1 MDLVVHSG
9 STHAAHIA
17 SPRSQ
22 AETQSSQAMVL
33 SSQALVPAAP
43 HPGAAARPRDPG
55 PAPGSSTPTLRS
67 ASPLLLLPPSGTP
80 PRSPPPSGTPP
91 RSPALLLPPSVHSGS
106 PGAQALVRRQSGG
119 ASPGDES
126 SRLHIQLLAA
136 EVARLRNE
144 LATLQ
149 AQRSSAGP
157 TGADQSVALVQA
169 RMQKE
174 RKVAEKA
181 EVVAQ
186 ADAQKKMLAD
196 EVKKLRSEVQ
206 TKQLESA
213 NTSTVPGPV
222 SEALE
227 KRKAFQEQFSVTLR
241 QLREELVETSVK
253 RLSGRSRT
261 PQGIRALL
269 VLSDERI
276 VRIMN
281 EAHQVPVEDRLHIEA
296 VRLFIMNCKQRL
308 ALNEYARGML
318 HSALVKDGPPVPAD
332 NAKVFGMI

>member
-33 SSQALVPAAP
+33 SSQALVPTAP
-43 HPGAAARPRDPG
+43 HPAAAARPREPG

-67 ASPLLLLPPSGTP
+67 ASPLLLL
-80 PRSPPPSGTPP
+80 PPSGTPP

-196 EVKKLRSEVQ
+196 EVKRLRTEVQ

-213 NTSTVPGPV
+213 NTSTVPGIV

-332 NAKVFGMI
+332 KAKVFGMI